1 MRTRRDRLILP
12 LLTLIFAVTAGWFAF
27 YNDSK
32 VSDTQPSTYNT
43 GRKGVRVALQLLQ
56 SEHIPV
62 GRFESPFTDLSP
74 EVGTL
79 FIAEPLDRP
88 ITSAESTS
96 LANWVHA
103 GGTLI
108 VLKDAVAIPNQTIKL
123 SELDAYKTP
132 ANTFQIPPAVS
143 GKRLFNNV
151 RRIFYSGD
159 CALNLYKTR
168 IISVLLKHGK
178 DVYMVEWMS
187 QKGKVYVLSNGVG
200 LTNDCINKADNAI
213 LMVNLS
219 HAGSG
224 NGEFDFDEYHQ
235 GYGVGGS
242 GQYSLWKAIGAPART
257 IFWYAL
263 VVLIL
268 YIFNANRRFGTV
280 KELENPE
287 ERNITDYVASIAS
300 LFQRAKASEIPVE
313 ILYHTLIQTA
323 REKLGADPE
332 ATPEYLAHTGGMQG
346 YWDESAML
354 VLLSR
359 CRNIAEGVK
368 SNEQEMLQLTKSM
381 DEYLNK
387 LERGT
392 DG

>member
-1 MRTRRDRLILP
+1 MRTRRDKFILP
-12 LLTLIFAVTAGWFAF
+12 LLTLIFAVTVGWLAF

-43 GRKGVRVALQLLQ
+43 GRKGVRVAWQLLQ
-56 SEHIPV
+56 AEHIPV
-62 GRFESPFTDLSP
+62 GRFESPFTDLSS

-88 ITSAESTS
+88 MTSAETTS

-108 VLKDAVAIPNQTIKL
+108 IVKDSVATPDEMVKL
-123 SELDAYKTP
+123 SELDAFQTP
-132 ANTFQIPPAVS
+132 ANTVLISPAITE
-143 GKRLFNNV
+143 KRVFHDV
-151 RRIFYSGD
+151 RRIYYSGD
-159 CALNLYKTR
+159 CALNLYKTNN
-168 IISVLLKHGK
+168 IHVLLKHGM

-187 QKGKVYVLSNGVG
+187 QKGRVYVLSNGVG

-219 HAGSG
+219 RTGAGD
-224 NGEFDFDEYHQ
+224 GEFDFDEYHH
-235 GYGVGGS
+235 GYGFNDS
-242 GQYSLWKAIGAPART
+242 GQYSLWKAIGSPART

-268 YIFNANRRFGTV
+268 YIFNANRRFGAV
-280 KELENPE
+280 KELVKPE

-300 LFQRAKASEIPVE
+300 LFQRAKAAEIPVE

-332 ATPEYLAHTGGMQG
+332 ATPEYLARIGGMQG

-354 VLLSR
+354 AILTR
-359 CRNIAEGVK
+359 CRSIAEGEK

-387 LERGT
+387 LERGR

>member
-1 MRTRRDRLILP
+1 M
-12 LLTLIFAVTAGWFAF
+12 
-27 YNDSK
+27 
-32 VSDTQPSTYNT
+32 
-43 GRKGVRVALQLLQ
+43 RVALQLLQ

-108 VLKDAVAIPNQTIKL
+108 VLKDAVAISNQTIKL

-159 CALNLYKTR
+159 CALNLYDTR

-268 YIFNANRRFGTV
+268 YIFNANRRFGIV
-280 KELENPE
+280 KELEKPE

-354 VLLSR
+354 ALLTR